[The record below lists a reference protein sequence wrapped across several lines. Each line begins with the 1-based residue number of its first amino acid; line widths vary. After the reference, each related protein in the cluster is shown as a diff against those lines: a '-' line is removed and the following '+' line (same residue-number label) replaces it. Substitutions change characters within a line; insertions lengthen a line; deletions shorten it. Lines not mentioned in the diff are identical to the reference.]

1 MAIVTSDPPA
11 RFCLPWRAP
20 LHEGVLLRRRLRFL
34 ADVRLP
40 DGREVTAHTP
50 NSGAMEGL
58 VRPGARVWL
67 EPATGAAR
75 KLPYTWVSMD
85 LDGARVGVDTL
96 RPNALVRAMLAAG
109 ALPELGV
116 TQGFTPEFVHA
127 PGARVDFRLHT
138 ARGPHDVEVK
148 NCHLVYPDG
157 RGYFPDSVSERGTKH
172 LRLLADAVRAGH
184 RATVLFVV
192 QREDVRAVRPAE
204 AHDPA
209 FAQAAREARRVGVRF
224 RALRC
229 RVTDLGLE
237 ALGMIPVDLRPYP
250 LAPLVAWRAAN
261 KPHSGWQR

>member
-1 MAIVTSDPPA
+1 MNEAGPP
-11 RFCLPWRAP
+11 RFLLPWRAP
-20 LHEGVLLRRRLRFL
+20 LQPGLLLRRRVRFL

-40 DGREVTAHTP
+40 DGREVTAHTA

-58 VRPGARVWL
+58 VRPGAPVWL
-67 EPATGAAR
+67 EPAASATR
-75 KLPYTWVSMD
+75 KLPFTWVSMD
-85 LDGARVGVDTL
+85 LEGVRVGVDTL
-96 RPNALVRAMLAAG
+96 RPNVLVRAMLTAG
-109 ALPELGV
+109 ALPELG
-116 TQGFTPEFVHA
+116 TMQGFTPEFVHA

-157 RGYFPDSVSERGTKH
+157 RGYFPDSVSERGARH

-209 FAQAAREARRVGVRF
+209 FAQAAREARAAGVRF

-229 RVTDLGLE
+229 RVTDAGIE
-237 ALGMIPVDLRPYP
+237 ALDLIPVDLRPYA
-250 LAPLVAWRAAN
+250 LTRVRTWRAAN
-261 KPHSGWQR
+261 KACSGWRR

>member
-1 MAIVTSDPPA
+1 MSTALPA
-11 RFCLPWRAP
+11 RFILPWRAP
-20 LHEGVLLRRRLRFL
+20 LTEAVLLRRRKRFL
-34 ADVRLP
+34 ADVRLH

-67 EPATGAAR
+67 EPASNAAR
-75 KLPYTWVSMD
+75 KLPFTWVSMD
-85 LDGARVGVDTL
+85 LDGVRVGVDTL

-109 ALPELGV
+109 ALPELGAS
-116 TQGFTPEFVHA
+116 TGFTPEFVHA

-157 RGYFPDSVSERGTKH
+157 RAYFPDSVSERATKH
-172 LRLLADAVRAGH
+172 LRLLTDAVRAGH

-192 QREDVRAVRPAE
+192 QRDDVKAVRPAE
-204 AHDPA
+204 AHDPR
-209 FAQAAREARRVGVRF
+209 FAIAAREARRVGVRF

-229 RVTDLGLE
+229 RTTDAGLE
-237 ALGMIPVDLRPYP
+237 ALGMIPVDL
-250 LAPLVAWRAAN
+250 APFHIGRVVAWRAAN
-261 KPHSGWQR
+261 TSCSGWQR